1 MRMQEE
7 LREEIIRLKKERDA
21 VVLAH
26 NYQLPEVQDVSDF
39 VGDSLE
45 LSIKA
50 TKLSNK
56 VIVLAGVD
64 FMAEQ
69 AAILNPNKVVLHPE
83 RGATCSLANY
93 LTSKVARAYK
103 EKYPGIPLV
112 VYVNSY
118 LEVKAIS
125 DYIVTS
131 ANAAEVVKKI
141 DSPKILFGPDRNLA
155 EYVAEKSGKEVI
167 VVPQESHCYVHSHI
181 ISREDVILAREK
193 YPNAKIAVHPETPKE
208 VRQLADFVGS
218 TSQMMKY
225 ACSCESNQVIIGTEI
240 GLVHRLKKECPG
252 KEYIP
257 LNDSAICRF
266 MKQITLKSIRDSLRD
281 MKNRVVVDENLAN
294 MAREKIIKTYELV
307 GIKL

>member
-1 MRMQEE
+1 MKEE
-7 LREEIIRLKKERDA
+7 LREEIIRLKKEKNA
-21 VVLAH
+21 AILAH

-69 AAILNPNKVVLHPE
+69 AAVLNPEKIVLHPE
-83 RGATCSLANY
+83 KGATCSLANY
-93 LTSKVARAYK
+93 LTLKVAKAYK
-103 EKYPGIPLV
+103 EKYPDIPLV

-131 ANAAEVVKKI
+131 ANAVEVVKRI
-141 DSPKILFGPDRNLA
+141 DSPRILFGPDRNLA

-181 ISREDVILAREK
+181 ISKEDMILAREK

-208 VRQLADFVGS
+208 VRELADFIGS

-240 GLVHRLKKECPG
+240 GLVHRLRKECPG

-257 LNDSAICRF
+257 LNDAAICRF

-281 MKNRVVVDENLAN
+281 MKNIVVVDENLAKI
-294 MAREKIIKTYELV
+294 AKEKTTKTYELV